1 MRRKARG
8 KKEGDPRLF
17 PLPFSS
23 SHCLLTLAWNR
34 LSYGEVGWLEN
45 LKNASDRAKKI
56 IHNLKLSVAA
66 KVCNTSYC
74 DLYQLQSLEFYLS
87 GLIKS

>member
-1 MRRKARG
+1 MERWG
-8 KKEGDPRLF
+8 G
-17 PLPFSS
+17 
-23 SHCLLTLAWNR
+23 
-34 LSYGEVGWLEN
+34 LEN

-74 DLYQLQSLEFYLS
+74 DYFISITIS
-87 GLIKS
+87 